1 MQNEVKSEQPVD
13 NSTTDISVQLQEVD
27 ALISATRRELSSS
40 SLIGFTDTYLSH
52 LMESKRPEF
61 HREIMSRLE
70 NPTARELFIAP
81 RGFAKST
88 ICSRFYPLWLACYG
102 KKKDIFLV
110 SATISLAKENLR
122 IIRQELENNEK
133 LIADFGDLKSDKWT
147 EEQLVLRNG
156 TIIRAKGREFQ
167 IRGFRPD
174 VILCDDLEDEELV
187 YSKDQREKL
196 ESWFPLGFSNN
207 VTIVF
212 RVSNVPS
219 VLHGEDIF

>member
-1 MQNEVKSEQPVD
+1 MQHYHNVLSLTLATSASCRRGGVSPRCTLEPLNVYSNYTPPYFYRNSMQNEVKSEQPVD

-133 LIADFGDLKSDKWT
+133 LIADFGDLKS
-147 EEQLVLRNG
+147 
-156 TIIRAKGREFQ
+156 
-167 IRGFRPD
+167 
-174 VILCDDLEDEELV
+174 
-187 YSKDQREKL
+187 EKL
-196 ESWFPLGFSNN
+196 LFA
-207 VTIVF
+207 
-212 RVSNVPS
+212 
-219 VLHGEDIF
+219 